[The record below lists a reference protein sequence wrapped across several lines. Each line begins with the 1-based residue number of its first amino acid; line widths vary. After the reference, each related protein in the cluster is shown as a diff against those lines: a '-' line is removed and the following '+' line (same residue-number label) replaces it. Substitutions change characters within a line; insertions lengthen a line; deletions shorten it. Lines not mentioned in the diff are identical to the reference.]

1 LAPACSKP
9 FNHGIPGNKTNEN
22 TMTKKSA
29 KAGAKTKKLGLKKET
44 LKDLTSLKG
53 KAAAVKGGLKG
64 DGMLCRINSKM

>member
-1 LAPACSKP
+1 
-9 FNHGIPGNKTNEN
+9 
-22 TMTKKSA
+22 MTKKSA